1 MYQIVLTGGI
11 GAGKSVVAQL
21 LSKHGAYVIDYDQ
34 IARDVVE
41 PDQPAF
47 KEIVEHW
54 GDDVLNAD
62 GTLNR
67 CELASRVFEDIS
79 QLEQLNA
86 VTHPYIMARAAD
98 RAEKIMRD
106 DPSGILVHDI
116 PVISVDSP
124 MIHHA
129 DLVVVVQAPLEV
141 RIDRLAQN
149 RGMTIEDAQARIA
162 HQIDDSE
169 REKMADIIV
178 HNDGTI
184 RNLERQVDRLWK
196 RIGDWEENS

>member
-11 GAGKSVVAQL
+11 GTGKSVVAQL
-21 LSKHGAYVIDYDQ
+21 LSKHGAYVINYDQ
-34 IARDVVE
+34 IAREVVE
-41 PDQPAF
+41 VGQPAL

-54 GDDVLNAD
+54 GDGVLNSD

-67 CELASRVFEDIS
+67 AELSARVFTDAA
-79 QLEQLNA
+79 QLAELND

-98 RAEKIMRD
+98 RAEKIVCD
-106 DPSGILVHDI
+106 DPAGILVHDI
-116 PVISVDSP
+116 PVIASDSP
-124 MIHHA
+124 MVHHA
-129 DLVVVVQAPLEV
+129 DLVIVVEAPLEV

-149 RGMTIEDAQARIA
+149 RGMTIEEAQARIA

-178 HNDGTI
+178 HNDGNI
-184 RNLERQVDRLWK
+184 RDLERQIDRLWK